1 MIDVLK
7 IQQGIWEVLSA
18 IEGYEVVDFIEYD
31 SIEPPFI
38 HIGSIYMSDDSVKNN
53 EGLMCQQYI
62 NIYSTYDGKKEVLEM
77 INVVSEA
84 MKGIT
89 IDGHSIHVKQEKT
102 SIIVDKDRFSS
113 IFQRTDRN
121 NNKFYH
127 AVLVFELYINE

>member
-1 MIDVLK
+1 MIDVIK
-7 IQQGIWEVLSA
+7 IQQAIWEGLST
-18 IEGYEVVDFIEYD
+18 IEDYVVVDHIEYD

-38 HIGSIYMSDDSVKNN
+38 HIGNLYMEDDSVKNN
-53 EGLMCQQYI
+53 EGLECQQYI

-77 INVVSEA
+77 INSVNNA
-84 MKGIT
+84 MSKLT
-89 IDGHSIHVKQEKT
+89 IDGLSIHVKYNKA
-102 SIIVDKDRFSS
+102 SIIIDKDRFSS